1 MAEGARA
8 GQVLTAE
15 QVKTVER
22 LAPADVLVGVPALN
36 DAGNIGAV
44 LDAVASGLAKQS
56 AGHRAALLVVDAG
69 SQDGTWDAVRAWQAT
84 APSVPALACLR
95 LAGLPQRGRAILGL
109 LEAARGLGVRACGLV
124 SGGLASFE
132 PGWVERLLRPALD
145 EEADYVSPAYSRPVS
160 EGTLTTNLLAPM
172 TRALYGRRI
181 RQLLGGCAGM
191 SGAFARRSL
200 EACAGDGEL
209 VGHGME
215 LWLAT
220 EAMASGA
227 RVVEAHLGPQQ
238 ASPEPAQAD
247 LATTLVRVVGPL
259 FNLMERYREVWG
271 DIRGS
276 AALPG
281 TGGSP
286 AVLPPA
292 GGPHVDRMVRAFR
305 LGLKDLLPVW
315 EQIMPEE
322 TLGRLYPLAL
332 RDADEFAF
340 PLPVWCGVVSDF
352 AVACHER
359 RLARDHLL
367 RALAPLYLGR
377 VAAFLREAQAGPAGQ
392 LPEIVET
399 IGRAFEAEKERLV
412 ARWR

>member
-1 MAEGARA
+1 
-8 GQVLTAE
+8 VTA
-15 QVKTVER
+15 
-22 LAPADVLVGVPALN
+22 
-36 DAGNIGAV
+36 
-44 LDAVASGLAKQS
+44 GLA
-56 AGHRAALLVVDAG
+56 G
-69 SQDGTWDAVRAWQAT
+69 
-84 APSVPALACLR
+84 
-95 LAGLPQRGRAILGL
+95 
-109 LEAARGLGVRACGLV
+109 
-124 SGGLASFE
+124 FE
-132 PGWVERLLRPALD
+132 PDWVERLLRPVLG
-145 EEADYVSPAYSRPVS
+145 EEADYVSAAFSRPVS

-181 RQLLGGCAGM
+181 RQLMGGCAGM
-191 SGAFARRSL
+191 SGTFAGRSL

-220 EAMASGA
+220 EAVASGA
-227 RVVEAHLGPQQ
+227 RIVEAHLGHRKPN
-238 ASPEPAQAD
+238 PEPAQVD

-259 FNLMERYREVWG
+259 FNLMERYREVWQ

-276 AALPG
+276 VTVPG

-286 AVLPPA
+286 ALLPPA
-292 GGPHVDRMVRAFR
+292 GGIHVERMVRAFR

-322 TLGRLYPLAL
+322 TLSRLYPLAL
-332 RDADEFAF
+332 LDADEFTF
-340 PLPVWCGVVSDF
+340 PLPAWCGVVSDF
-352 AVACHER
+352 AEACHER

-367 RALAPLYLGR
+367 RALAPLYRGR
-377 VAAFLREAQAGPAGQ
+377 VAGFLREVQAAPSGRI
-392 LPEIVET
+392 PEITET